1 MSMATMVMIAGRKR
15 DSRGRYM
22 DSDDGAEMRS
32 ERGNN
37 QYTRERRNDTGDYR
51 MDGNA
56 PMDGGMNYNR
66 HMGGDEMRYR
76 DGRRNEDRPGMM
88 DRPDMRDRPDMQDRP
103 GMRGEGWVTWDS
115 ADRQPAW
122 EPPHRYGS
130 PDGGERGNI
139 TDMRQYGR
147 RYSPS
152 MTMGGGGEK
161 QQRQIGFHQGEDG
174 EHLTREQAEEWVA
187 SMKGADGSKG
197 GRWKFNEIRQY
208 AQNFGI
214 SGEHKVV
221 EFFAII
227 NAMASDYGKV
237 AKKFGVDKA
246 DFYAELAKAFMDDAD
261 ANPGK
266 AMIYYDCIVRKDDE

>member
-22 DSDDGAEMRS
+22 DGDDGAEMRQ
-32 ERGNN
+32 GNN
-37 QYTRERRNDTGDYR
+37 QYTRERRGEMNDGER
-51 MDGNA
+51 MGGHG
-56 PMDGGMNYNR
+56 PMGGGMTYNR

-76 DGRRNEDRPGMM
+76 DGRRNE

-130 PDGGERGNI
+130 PDGGERSNI

-147 RYSPS
+147 RYSPG
-152 MTMGGGGEK
+152 MMMGGGGEGQH
-161 QQRQIGFHQGEDG
+161 QQRQIGFHQSSEGQG
-174 EHLTREQAEEWVA
+174 EHLTKEMAERWVGQ
-187 SMKGADGSKG
+187 MKGADGSMG
-197 GRWKFNEIRQY
+197 GRWKYNEIRQY

-214 SGEHKVV
+214 TGEHKVI

-237 AKKFGVDKA
+237 AKKFGVDKV
-246 DFYAELAKAFMDDAD
+246 DFYAELAKAWLDDKD
-261 ANPGK
+261 AIPGK
-266 AMIYYDCIVRKDDE
+266 AMMYYDCIVRKDDE